1 MLTTFFN
8 NAGKFHNFGTNTST
22 EFGEIHGILYN
33 LFHNMFEFII
43 HITCAPTYNFKFLS
57 HIKFPDK

>member
-1 MLTTFFN
+1 MILWGRIDNFWFYMLTTFFN

-43 HITCAPTYNFKFLS
+43 HIT
-57 HIKFPDK
+57 

>member
-43 HITCAPTYNFKFLS
+43 HIT
-57 HIKFPDK
+57 